1 MLRERRKKLLWDEVQ
16 LRRHFLIVGLLNGE
30 QIAREVIVAGSL
42 EQSLLVSSSSTISG
56 ESFDVMNSSM
66 TAPSFDRYNSS
77 MIAINSLITQFKETQ
92 DDATFILSSIDDNH
106 GMGPLQVAD
115 HCASLRDVMTL
126 MRKMASALGALKR
139 NQSHLVTLDSL
150 AFMQDSLDD
159 LANRRTVC
167 YRNPDEKPE
176 DAETVSDVSAVIH
189 LASDVDPSRVVSIEA
204 LEKVSEAAKEDSEGL
219 ANDPEGSPF
228 EFVELSSITPDDE
241 IPEAEKA
248 TDVTKDASAAI
259 APIDESLAVKPL
271 HRFFSLINFLNQNT
285 GTVSTRT
292 NHSTTPPGSGTVSS
306 TTPKVPI
313 ASMFCFAKEEPP
325 WYRLVKGMPSTL
337 LFPPRSFSTTD
348 MADLLTR
355 MRMSLLWLLFSGSV
369 HSPENKL

>member
-77 MIAINSLITQFKETQ
+77 MTAINSLITQFRETQ

-219 ANDPEGSPF
+219 ANDPEGSPV

-248 TDVTKDASAAI
+248 TDVAKDASAAI

-271 HRFFSLINFLNQNT
+271 HRFFSLINFLNQNP

-292 NHSTTPPGSGTVSS
+292 NHSTTPPGSLAQCPARLLRFQLPPCSALQRKNRHGTG
-306 TTPKVPI
+306 
-313 ASMFCFAKEEPP
+313 
-325 WYRLVKGMPSTL
+325 W
-337 LFPPRSFSTTD
+337 
-348 MADLLTR
+348 
-355 MRMSLLWLLFSGSV
+355 
-369 HSPENKL
+369 

>member
-1 MLRERRKKLLWDEVQ
+1 MSLLALVYLLLSQRKRLKEERKDPLTEILTGADIPAAELVTS
-16 LRRHFLIVGLLNGE
+16 
-30 QIAREVIVAGSL
+30 ASASSSL

-77 MIAINSLITQFKETQ
+77 MTAINSLITQFRETQ

-219 ANDPEGSPF
+219 ANDPEGSPV

-248 TDVTKDASAAI
+248 TDVAKDASAAI

-271 HRFFSLINFLNQNT
+271 HRFS
-285 GTVSTRT
+285 VS
-292 NHSTTPPGSGTVSS
+292 
-306 TTPKVPI
+306 
-313 ASMFCFAKEEPP
+313 
-325 WYRLVKGMPSTL
+325 
-337 LFPPRSFSTTD
+337 
-348 MADLLTR
+348 
-355 MRMSLLWLLFSGSV
+355 
-369 HSPENKL
+369 